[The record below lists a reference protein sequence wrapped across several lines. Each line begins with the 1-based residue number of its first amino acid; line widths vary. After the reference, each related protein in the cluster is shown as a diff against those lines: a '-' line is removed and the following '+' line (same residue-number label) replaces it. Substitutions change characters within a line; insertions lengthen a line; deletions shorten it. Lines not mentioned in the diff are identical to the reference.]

1 MLNNKFFHVLLV
13 AVLAGWSM
21 TALAQKSDNIK
32 PRWMHTSVTPSNS
45 TFVYD
50 VVTSDAPSLAKARE
64 QALSSLLIQAGLEG
78 GQTVKTDVES
88 YLHESHSV
96 HNNKEDRAADETITV
111 KSSLKGEPVTLTARK
126 VDEYWEH
133 MPDGSYHLTTLYA
146 RSPVNVTPRFD
157 DVRLTTNY
165 GARGLW
171 RSAIVPGWGQFY
183 KGSYV
188 KGGLIL
194 GGSVLLAGGI
204 IYTENMRQDYMNKI
218 AKTHNTGNIRSYK
231 NSADNFAMGRNICI
245 GALAALYV
253 YNMVDAIVAP
263 GARRVIMRKN
273 ADGSGYAL
281 LPSLT
286 ADGGPAIVAQVT
298 F

>member
-1 MLNNKFFHVLLV
+1 MLSNKFLRLLLV
-13 AVLAGWSM
+13 AVLAVCSV
-21 TALAQKSDNIK
+21 TAIAQKSDNIK
-32 PRWMHTSVTPSNS
+32 PRWMHSSVIPSNS

-64 QALSSLLIQAGLEG
+64 QALSSLMIQAGLEG
-78 GQTVKTDVES
+78 GQTVETNVDS
-88 YLHESHSV
+88 YLHESHSAR
-96 HNNKEDRAADETITV
+96 NDKEDRTADETITV
-111 KSSLKGEPVTLTARK
+111 KSTLKGEPVTLTARK

-133 MPDGSYHLTTLYA
+133 MPDGSYHLSTLYA

-157 DVRLTTNY
+157 DLRLTTNY
-165 GARGLW
+165 GGRGLW

-183 KGSYV
+183 KGSNL

-194 GGSVLLAGGI
+194 GGTVLLAGGI

-218 AKTHNTGNIRSYK
+218 TKTHNTGNIRSYK
-231 NSADNFAMGRNICI
+231 NSADNFAMGRNVCI

-253 YNMVDAIVAP
+253 YNLVDAIVAP
-263 GARRVIMRKN
+263 GARRVLVRKN
-273 ADGSGYAL
+273 ANGGGYAL
-281 LPSLT
+281 LPSVT
-286 ADGGPAIVAQVT
+286 YDGGPAMVAQIT

>member
-1 MLNNKFFHVLLV
+1 MRSV
-13 AVLAGWSM
+13 
-21 TALAQKSDNIK
+21 DN
-32 PRWMHTSVTPSNS
+32 T
-45 TFVYD
+45 
-50 VVTSDAPSLAKARE
+50 
-64 QALSSLLIQAGLEG
+64 
-78 GQTVKTDVES
+78 
-88 YLHESHSV
+88 
-96 HNNKEDRAADETITV
+96 
-111 KSSLKGEPVTLTARK
+111 
-126 VDEYWEH
+126 
-133 MPDGSYHLTTLYA
+133 
-146 RSPVNVTPRFD
+146 TPRFD

-245 GALAALYV
+245 GTLAALYV
-253 YNMVDAIVAP
+253 YNVVDAIVAP

>member
-1 MLNNKFFHVLLV
+1 MNIRIFLIGLLSV
-13 AVLAGWSM
+13 FCTYSN
-21 TALAQKSDNIK
+21 AQDKSDNIK
-32 PRWMHTSVTPSNS
+32 PQWMHSKPKPTNS
-45 TFVYD
+45 TFVYTTKTVHGATLED
-50 VVTSDAPSLAKARE
+50 ARKESVAVLLDEAGLSRGVSVTSDYNSTRDRHT
-64 QALSSLLIQAGLEG
+64 QIIN
-78 GQTVKTDVES
+78 GQRHSESERKFHVTTTVKG
-88 YLHESHSV
+88 
-96 HNNKEDRAADETITV
+96 KETQFHAEN
-111 KSSLKGEPVTLTARK
+111 
-126 VDEYWEH
+126 VDEYWERGA
-133 MPDGSYHLTTLYA
+133 DGSIKLTTLYM
-146 RSPVNVTPRFD
+146 RSVDNTTPRFD

-245 GALAALYV
+245 GTLAALYV
-253 YNMVDAIVAP
+253 YNVVDAIVAP